1 MYRSTHVS
9 VFVFIFPL
17 VNKDRRKKKDL
28 VKAKERFGRQKE
40 EVSPLSYRLF
50 LLYDSSFNR
59 MTLVHMSIFILSRCL
74 FPVC

>member
-17 VNKDRRKKKDL
+17 VNKDRRKKKDV

-40 EVSPLSYRLF
+40 EVSPLSYSLF
-50 LLYDSSFNR
+50 LLHDSSFNR

-74 FPVC
+74 FPAC